1 MSKLHL
7 FLVALLA
14 LILSTSCTIE
24 QTIDYRAD
32 MSGNNKVI
40 IKYGGV
46 LEQMS
51 DLVGDSTGFDKE
63 MDMSEFMGSL
73 KGTFTGI
80 SGIGNLEVINK
91 VEEKIMGFSL
101 DFKDNKALN
110 LAMAEYLKDEASP
123 GKKKKTPKNYKT
135 KKKALIL
142 NFDQGNLGSLSEG
155 LGDPT
160 MAAMLGLFDYSL
172 TITLPRSIKSVSN
185 PLYVV
190 SEDRKSLSVELSFED
205 LSGGNEDLSVKI
217 KW

>member
-1 MSKLHL
+1 MNKLQL

-32 MSGNNKVI
+32 MSGNNKII
-40 IKYGGV
+40 IKYGGA

-51 DLVGDSTGFDKE
+51 GLLGDSTGFNEE

-73 KGTFTGI
+73 KETFTGI
-80 SGIGNLEVINK
+80 SGINNTEVINK
-91 VEEKIMGFSL
+91 VEEKIMGFSF

-110 LAMAEYLKDEASP
+110 LAMAEYLEDEASP
-123 GKKKKTPKNYKT
+123 GKKKKAPKNYKT

-142 NFDQGNLGSLSEG
+142 SFEQDDLGSLSEG
-155 LGDPT
+155 LGDPS
-160 MAAMLGLFDYSL
+160 MVAMLGLFDYSL
-172 TITLPRSIKSVSN
+172 TVTLPKTIKSVSN

-190 SEDRKSLSVELSFED
+190 SEDRKSLRVKLSFKD
-205 LSGGNEDLSVKI
+205 LSSGSEDLSVKI